1 MAIKVTLRE
10 KPITG
15 NRKSLYLD
23 FYPGIS
29 KVGGG
34 STRRN
39 YLGLYITDKCTN
51 PLDKQNNKEIL
62 MIAEQIRNF
71 KVNELNK
78 PEIYTGYELEQ
89 LKIKELGNKDF
100 VEYFKKL
107 TSKLKGSNFDNW
119 TSTYNYLVVF
129 TKGILRFSDLD
140 EKFCNDFK
148 YFLLNT
154 KSIKSP
160 KKSLVQNSASSYFN
174 KFKSSLKLAYKE
186 GYLRVDLNSR
196 IDYIRTT
203 DVIKQTLS
211 QDELKLLLVSECPY
225 PNTKKVV
232 LFASFTGLPF
242 QELVNLTWGNIEI
255 SQNLGT
261 RVKMIRQKSKKT
273 YLVNIP
279 DNAFRLIGQRRSNS
293 DKVFEDLNDKI
304 RYTYFPAWLKDLG
317 IEKEM
322 TFHDL
327 RHTYACLQLELG
339 TDFYTVNGTMAHS
352 SLGQTTTYA
361 KISDTRKKEAAD
373 RFSLYFSN

>member
-10 KPITG
+10 KPISG

-23 FYPGIS
+23 FYPGIP

-34 STRRN
+34 LTRRD
-39 YLGLYITDKCTN
+39 YLGLYITDKCSS
-51 PLDKQNNKEIL
+51 LIDKQNNKDTI
-62 MIAEQIRNF
+62 MIAEQIRNLR
-71 KVNELNK
+71 VNELNK
-78 PEIYTGYELEQ
+78 PEIYTGFELEQ
-89 LKIKELGNKDF
+89 LKIKQNGEKDF
-100 VEYFKKL
+100 IEYFKKL

-119 TSTYNYLVVF
+119 TSTYNYLVLF
-129 TKGILRFSDLD
+129 TKGFLRFSDLD

-154 KSIKSP
+154 KSIKSQ
-160 KKSLVQNSASSYFN
+160 KKTLVQNSAASYFN

-186 GYLRVDLNSR
+186 GRLSVDLNSR

-211 QDELKLLLVSECPY
+211 KDEIKLLLVSECPY

-232 LFASFTGLPF
+232 LFSSFTGLPF
-242 QELVNLTWGNIEI
+242 QELVNLTWGNIEV

-261 RVKMIRQKSKKT
+261 RVKMIRQKSQKT

-279 DNAFRLIGQRRSNS
+279 DIAFDLIGERRGSN
-293 DKVFEDLNDKI
+293 DKVYRDLNDKV
-304 RYTYFPAWLKDLG
+304 RYTNFPAWLKDLG

>member
-10 KPITG
+10 KTITG

-29 KVGGG
+29 KLGGG
-34 STRRN
+34 LTRRD
-39 YLGLYITDKCTN
+39 YLGLYITDKCSS
-51 PLDKQNNKEIL
+51 LIDKQNNKDTIK
-62 MIAEQIRNF
+62 IAEQIRNLR
-71 KVNELNK
+71 VNELNK
-78 PEIYTGYELEQ
+78 PEIYTGFELEQ
-89 LKIKELGNKDF
+89 LKIKQNGEKDF
-100 VEYFKKL
+100 IEYFKKL

-119 TSTYNYLVVF
+119 TSTYNYLVLF
-129 TKGILRFSDLD
+129 TKGFLKFSDLD

-160 KKSLVQNSASSYFN
+160 KKSLVQNSAASYFN

-186 GYLRVDLNSR
+186 GCLSIDLNSR
-196 IDYIRTT
+196 IDCIRTT

-211 QDELKLLLVSECPY
+211 QEEVKLLLVSECPC
-225 PNTKKVV
+225 PNTKKAV
-232 LFASFTGLPF
+232 LFTSLTGLPF
-242 QELVNLTWGNIEI
+242 QELKNLTWGNIEV
-255 SQNLGT
+255 SKNLGI

-279 DNAFRLIGQRRSNS
+279 EIAFSLIGQRRGNN
-293 DKVFEDLNDKI
+293 DKVFVDLNDKD
-304 RYTYFPAWLKDLG
+304 RYTNFRSWLKSLG
-317 IEKEM
+317 IEKVM

-327 RHTYACLQLELG
+327 RHTFACMQIELG
-339 TDFYTVNGTMAHS
+339 TDFYTVNSTMAHS

-361 KISDTRKKEAAD
+361 KISDSRKKEAAD
-373 RFSLYFSN
+373 RINLNFVN